1 MEKEAKKREKTRNNA
16 TRSHSPLC
24 RLLLFW
30 KLSSQY
36 EKVAADFES
45 SEHSKLK
52 HLKTKEIPLES
63 SELIIETEHFAV
75 VTFVDV
81 VFFAL
86 IFIHSLS
93 SLAPTH
99 THTIG
104 RLQMCKWCVIMVSI
118 RLISLA
124 MAD

>member
-1 MEKEAKKREKTRNNA
+1 MY
-16 TRSHSPLC
+16 

-36 EKVAADFES
+36 EKVVPTSKVANS
-45 SEHSKLK
+45 SKLK

-75 VTFVDV
+75 VTFAVAV
-81 VFFAL
+81 VAVFFAL

-93 SLAPTH
+93 SLAH
-99 THTIG
+99 AHSHTIG
-104 RLQMCKWCVIMVSI
+104 RLQMCKWCIIMVSI
-118 RLISLA
+118 RLISLE